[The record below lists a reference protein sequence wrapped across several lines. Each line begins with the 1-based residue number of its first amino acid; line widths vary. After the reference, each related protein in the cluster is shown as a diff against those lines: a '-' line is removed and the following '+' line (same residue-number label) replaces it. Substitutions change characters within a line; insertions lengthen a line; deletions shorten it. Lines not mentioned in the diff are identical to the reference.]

1 MSQYKINATRRAK
14 ERYKGD
20 YPLIGYLRLR
30 DVNVSLVVEDLR
42 GKGLSHD
49 YRLIAPPFWRIKGV
63 GHVLYSDKQHPNLS
77 GMVEPCDCDDCAYW
91 AHHPTFSSGT
101 KLKTSQL
108 HKWVLDNLEY
118 IKKIKLTPFEE
129 AMLEVLLN
137 EGPAE
142 VSKRARKIGGFG
154 KLVTRLKEKV
164 LPKKRVRRGDN
175 QWLLPDGVLT
185 ILAEDDPCTGCEHRK
200 KCATE
205 LLACN
210 ALREYVSF
218 GGWDS
223 ERSPSKY
230 IYNLIYEEGYKNANR
245 HKKVS

>member
-1 MSQYKINATRRAK
+1 MSQYKINATKRAK

-20 YPLIGYLRLR
+20 YPLVGYLRLR
-30 DVNVSLVVEDLR
+30 EENVTLVVEDLR
-42 GKGLSHD
+42 NQGLENN
-49 YRLIAPPFWRIKGV
+49 YRIISPPFWKIKGV
-63 GHVLYSDKQHPNLS
+63 GHVLYADKQYPKLA
-77 GMVEPCDCDDCAYW
+77 GKVEPCDCDECAYW
-91 AHHPTFSSGT
+91 AHHPTFSAGK
-101 KLKTSQL
+101 KLKTAQL
-108 HKWVLDNLEY
+108 YKWVLDNVDY
-118 IKKIKLTPFEE
+118 IKKVKLTPFEQS
-129 AMLEVLLN
+129 MLEVLLN

-142 VSKRARKIGGFG
+142 VSKLARRIGGFG

-164 LPKKRVRRGDN
+164 LPKKRIRNGDN
-175 QWLLPDGVLT
+175 QWVLPDGVLT
-185 ILAEDDPCTGCEHRK
+185 ILAEEDPCTGCEHRK
-200 KCATE
+200 KCADE

-230 IYNLIYEEGYKNANR
+230 IYKLIYEEEYKSEDR